1 MAKLITEPEA
11 LDPEATSIPGAGKRA
26 SPLADML
33 AIPWVGVLGVIL
45 ALAIFM
51 TAKTGFVFLSADN
64 LSSVAL
70 DFSYIAMAALGSA
83 IVIIG
88 GGIDLSVGANMG
100 LSGLVTAMA
109 VAANWP
115 VPLAI
120 GAGIGTGLIAGVL
133 NATLITG
140 IGLIPFI
147 ATLGTMS
154 VFRGFATGI
163 VSGQT
168 VNAGNGFTL
177 LGQGYVGPIPIS
189 ALILVALTVL
199 CAFFMNNTS
208 WGRHI
213 YAVGGS
219 ESAARLCG
227 IDVPRVKWVM
237 YILAALLGS
246 IGGIVLASRLGSAT
260 PSNAMGYELICIA
273 AAVIGGA
280 SLTGGE
286 GTMVGVLVGA
296 ALLAL
301 IRNSLDI
308 LGWGEY
314 WQDLII
320 GATIIVTV
328 SFDQLRR
335 RMRRV

>member
-1 MAKLITEPEA
+1 MAKLITEPDET
-11 LDPEATSIPGAGKRA
+11 ATESVSAPAAVNRPN
-26 SPLADML
+26 PLLEML
-33 AIPWVGVLGVIL
+33 AIPWVGVLGVIVV
-45 ALAIFM
+45 LAIFM

-88 GGIDLSVGANMG
+88 GGIDLSVGANMA

-109 VAANWP
+109 VSAGWP

-120 GAGIGTGLIAGVL
+120 AAGLGTGLLTGIL
-133 NATLITG
+133 NASLITG
-140 IGLIPFI
+140 IRLIPFI

-168 VNAGNGFTL
+168 VNASNGFTTI
-177 LGQGYVGPIPIS
+177 GQGYIGPIPIS
-189 ALILVALTVL
+189 AAILIVLTVL
-199 CAFFMNNTS
+199 CAFFMNNTG

-227 IDVPRVKWVM
+227 INVPRVKWIM
-237 YILAALLGS
+237 YVLAALLGS

-260 PSNAMGYELICIA
+260 PSNALGYELICIA

-286 GTMVGVLVGA
+286 GTMVGVLIGA

-320 GATIIVTV
+320 GATILVTV

-335 RMRRV
+335 RLRRV

>member
-1 MAKLITEPEA
+1 MRQTAAAAEA
-11 LDPEATSIPGAGKRA
+11 AQ
-26 SPLADML
+26 ADTDSVAAPVRRPSRVAEIL

-45 ALAIFM
+45 LLAIFM
-51 TAKTGFVFLSADN
+51 TYKTGTIFLSPDN

-88 GGIDLSVGANMG
+88 GGIDLSVGANMALTG
-100 LSGLVTAMA
+100 LLTALA
-109 VAANWP
+109 ISAGWP

-120 GAGIGTGLIAGVL
+120 AAGLGVGILAGVL
-133 NATLITG
+133 NAALITG

-154 VFRGFATGI
+154 IFRGLGTGI

-168 VNAGNGFTL
+168 VNAANNFTVI
-177 LGQGYVGPIPIS
+177 GQGYWGPVPIS
-189 ALILVALTVL
+189 AVILFVLTGL
-199 CAFFMNNTS
+199 TAFLMNNTA

-213 YAVGGS
+213 YAVGGG

-227 IDVPRVKWVM
+227 INVKRVKWTI
-237 YILAALLGS
+237 YIAASILGA
-246 IGGIVLASRLGSAT
+246 IGGIVLAARLGSAT
-260 PSNAMGYELICIA
+260 PSNALGYELICIA

-320 GATIIVTV
+320 GATIVITV

-335 RMRRV
+335 RLRRV

>member
-1 MAKLITEPEA
+1 MGQIVTASDETAPEA
-11 LDPEATSIPGAGKRA
+11 DSTPAPARRPSR
-26 SPLADML
+26 LAEIV
-33 AIPWVGVLGVIL
+33 AIPWVGVLGVIVL
-45 ALAIFM
+45 LAIFM
-51 TAKTGFVFLSADN
+51 TAKTGSIFLSPDN

-88 GGIDLSVGANMG
+88 GGIDLSVGANMALTG
-100 LSGLVTAMA
+100 LLTALA
-109 VAANWP
+109 ISAGWP
-115 VPLAI
+115 VPLAVA
-120 GAGIGTGLIAGVL
+120 AGLGVGLLAGMV
-133 NATLITG
+133 NAALITG

-154 VFRGFATGI
+154 IFRGLGTGI

-168 VNAGNGFTL
+168 VNAANGFDVI
-177 LGQGYVGPIPIS
+177 GQGYWGPVPIS
-189 ALILVALTVL
+189 AIILFVLTAAT
-199 CAFFMNNTS
+199 AFFMNNTA

-213 YAVGGS
+213 YAVGGG

-227 IDVPRVKWVM
+227 INVKRVKWMM
-237 YILAALLGS
+237 YILAALLGAV
-246 IGGIVLASRLGSAT
+246 GGIVLASRLGSAT
-260 PSNAMGYELICIA
+260 PSNALGYELICIA

-286 GTMVGVLVGA
+286 GTMIGVLVGA

-320 GATIIVTV
+320 GATIVVTV

-335 RMRRV
+335 RLRRV

>member
-1 MAKLITEPEA
+1 MANTVTITDDPVAEPISAPVPPQRPNPLLELI
-11 LDPEATSIPGAGKRA
+11 
-26 SPLADML
+26 

-70 DFSYIAMAALGSA
+70 DFSYIAIAALGSA

-88 GGIDLSVGANMG
+88 GGIDLSVGANMA
-100 LSGLVTAMA
+100 LSGLVTAM
-109 VAANWP
+109 VVGANGP

-120 GAGIGTGLIAGVL
+120 AAGIGTGLLTGVL
-133 NATLITG
+133 NASLITG
-140 IGLIPFI
+140 VRLIPFI

-154 VFRGFATGI
+154 VYRGFATGI

-168 VNAGNGFTL
+168 VNASNGFTVI
-177 LGQGYVGPIPIS
+177 GQGYFGPIPIS
-189 ALILVALTVL
+189 AAILVVLTVL
-199 CAFFMNNTS
+199 CAFFMNNTG

-227 IDVPRVKWVM
+227 INVPQTKWIM
-237 YILAALLGS
+237 YVLAALLGS
-246 IGGIVLASRLGSAT
+246 IGGIVLTSRLGSAT
-260 PSNAMGYELICIA
+260 PSNALGYELICIA

-286 GTMVGVLVGA
+286 GTMVGVLIGA

-335 RMRRV
+335 RLRRV

>member
-1 MAKLITEPEA
+1 MRQVVTASDAPEPEA
-11 LDPEATSIPGAGKRA
+11 GSVAVPPRPPSRIAEII
-26 SPLADML
+26 
-33 AIPWVGVLGVIL
+33 AIPWVGVLGVIILL
-45 ALAIFM
+45 AVFM
-51 TAKTGFVFLSADN
+51 TIKTGTIFLSPDN

-88 GGIDLSVGANMG
+88 GGIDLSVGANMALTG
-100 LSGLVTAMA
+100 LLTALAISAGWPIPLA
-109 VAANWP
+109 VAA
-115 VPLAI
+115 
-120 GAGIGTGLIAGVL
+120 GLGVGVL
-133 NATLITG
+133 AGAINAVLITG

-154 VFRGFATGI
+154 IFRGLGTGI

-168 VNAGNGFTL
+168 VNAANNFTVI
-177 LGQGYVGPIPIS
+177 GQGYWGPIPIS
-189 ALILVALTVL
+189 AVILFVLTAAT
-199 CAFFMNNTS
+199 AFLMNNTA

-213 YAVGGS
+213 YAVGGG

-227 IDVPRVKWVM
+227 INVKRVKWMM
-237 YILAALLGS
+237 YIAASILGA
-246 IGGIVLASRLGSAT
+246 IGGIVLAARLGSAT
-260 PSNAMGYELICIA
+260 PSNALGYELICIA

-286 GTMVGVLVGA
+286 GTMVGVLIGA

-320 GATIIVTV
+320 GLTIVVTV

-335 RMRRV
+335 RLRRV

>member
-1 MAKLITEPEA
+1 MAQTIAADEEPAAESISPPAPKRRLGPLGELITV
-11 LDPEATSIPGAGKRA
+11 
-26 SPLADML
+26 
-33 AIPWVGVLGVIL
+33 PWVGVLGVIVLL
-45 ALAIFM
+45 AAFM
-51 TAKTGFVFLSADN
+51 TAKTGLVFLSADN

-88 GGIDLSVGANMG
+88 GGIDLSVGANMA
-100 LSGLVTAMA
+100 LSGIVTALAVGAGWPIPLA
-109 VAANWP
+109 VAAGLG
-115 VPLAI
+115 V
-120 GAGIGTGLIAGVL
+120 GILCGIL
-133 NATLITG
+133 NASLITG

-154 VFRGFATGI
+154 VFRGLATGI

-168 VNAGNGFTL
+168 VNAANGFTVI
-177 LGQGYVGPIPIS
+177 GQGYWGPLPIS
-189 ALILVALTVL
+189 AVILIVLTVV
-199 CAFFMNNTS
+199 CAFLMNNTG

-227 IDVPRVKWVM
+227 INVPRVKWIM
-237 YILAALLGS
+237 YIAAALLGS

-260 PSNAMGYELICIA
+260 PGNALGYELICIA

-286 GTMVGVLVGA
+286 GTMVGVLIGA

-320 GATIIVTV
+320 GTVIIITV
-328 SFDQLRR
+328 SFDQFRRRLRR
-335 RMRRV
+335 V

>member
-1 MAKLITEPEA
+1 MAKLITGPEETTTETVSVPA
-11 LDPEATSIPGAGKRA
+11 VARRPNPLLEA
-26 SPLADML
+26 L
-33 AIPWVGVLGVIL
+33 AIPWVGVLGVIVV
-45 ALAIFM
+45 LAIFM

-70 DFSYIAMAALGSA
+70 DFSYVAMAALGSA

-88 GGIDLSVGANMG
+88 GGIDLSVGANMA

-109 VAANWP
+109 VSANWP

-120 GAGIGTGLIAGVL
+120 AAGLGTGLLTGVL
-133 NATLITG
+133 NASLITG
-140 IGLIPFI
+140 IRLIPFI

-168 VNAGNGFTL
+168 VNASNGFTTI
-177 LGQGYVGPIPIS
+177 GQGYFGPIPIS
-189 ALILVALTVL
+189 AAILIVLTVL
-199 CAFFMNNTS
+199 CAFFMNNTA

-227 IDVPRVKWVM
+227 INVPRVKWIM
-237 YILAALLGS
+237 YVLAALLGS

-260 PSNAMGYELICIA
+260 PSNALGYELICIA

-286 GTMVGVLVGA
+286 GTMVGVLIGA

-320 GATIIVTV
+320 GATILVTV

-335 RMRRV
+335 RLRRV

>member
-1 MAKLITEPEA
+1 MAQTIAADEEPAAE
-11 LDPEATSIPGAGKRA
+11 SI
-26 SPLADML
+26 SPPVPARRFGPLVGL
-33 AIPWVGVLGVIL
+33 VTIPWVGVLGVIVLL
-45 ALAIFM
+45 ALFM

-88 GGIDLSVGANMG
+88 GGIDLSVGANMA
-100 LSGLVTAMA
+100 LSGIVTALA
-109 VAANWP
+109 VGAGWP
-115 VPLAI
+115 IPLAI
-120 GAGIGTGLIAGVL
+120 GAGLGVGIICGIL
-133 NATLITG
+133 NAALITG

-168 VNAGNGFTL
+168 VNAANGFTVI
-177 LGQGYVGPIPIS
+177 GQGYWGPLPIS
-189 ALILVALTVL
+189 AVILIVLTVV
-199 CAFFMNNTS
+199 CAFLMNNTG

-227 IDVPRVKWVM
+227 INVPRVKWIM
-237 YILAALLGS
+237 YVAAALLGS

-260 PSNAMGYELICIA
+260 PGNALGYELICIA

-286 GTMVGVLVGA
+286 GTMVGVLIGA

-320 GATIIVTV
+320 GTVIIITV

-335 RMRRV
+335 RLRRV

>member
-1 MAKLITEPEA
+1 MAKVITEADEGA
-11 LDPEATSIPGAGKRA
+11 AESTSAPAPVKRA
-26 SPLADML
+26 NPVVELL

-45 ALAIFM
+45 LLAIFM
-51 TAKTGFVFLSADN
+51 TVKTGFVFLSADN

-88 GGIDLSVGANMG
+88 GGIDLSVGANMA

-115 VPLAI
+115 IPVAI
-120 GAGIGTGLIAGVL
+120 GAGIGVGLLAGIL
-133 NATLITG
+133 NASLITG

-168 VNAGNGFTL
+168 VNAANGFTL
-177 LGQGYVGPIPIS
+177 IGQGYIGPLPIS
-189 ALILVALTVL
+189 AIILVVLTVL

-227 IDVPRVKWVM
+227 INVPRVKWIM

-260 PSNAMGYELICIA
+260 PSNALGYELICIA

-286 GTMVGVLVGA
+286 GTMVGVLIGA

-320 GATIIVTV
+320 GATILVTV

-335 RMRRV
+335 RLRRI